1 MAQLIYGVIR
11 DNGDGSASMVWFQS
25 QDIAELASDKEEYG
39 ISEGIA
45 VELSFPDSLDLESC
59 GFSFSD
65 DSVDED
71 EDEDFDEEFDDDNGW

>member
-11 DNGDGSASMVWFQS
+11 DNGDGSATMVWFRS
-25 QDIAELASDKEEYG
+25 QDVAELASDKEEYG

-45 VELSFPDSLDLESC
+45 SELSFPDSLDLESC

-65 DSVDED
+65 DSVE
-71 EDEDFDEEFDDDNGW
+71 EDEDFDEEFDDDDNGW